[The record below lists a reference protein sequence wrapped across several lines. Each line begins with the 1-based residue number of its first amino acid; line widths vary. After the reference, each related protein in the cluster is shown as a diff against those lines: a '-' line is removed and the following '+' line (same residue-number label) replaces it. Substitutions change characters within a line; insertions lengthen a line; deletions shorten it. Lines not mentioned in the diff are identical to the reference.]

1 MKYSTGKIILI
12 QVFMLSVNLLL
23 AETKPNVVIVMTD
36 DQGYGEMSIHGN
48 PILKTPNIDQLAKQS
63 TQFNDFHVSPM
74 CAPTRGQLLTGMDA
88 AKNGCVNVSSGR
100 GLLRKELPTMADIFS
115 DNGYATGVF
124 GKWHLGDNY
133 PYRPQD
139 RGFAESVWFPSSHIG
154 SVPDYWGNDYFDDT
168 YMHNGKRE
176 KYEGYCTDIF
186 FDQAM
191 DFIKIARNN
200 NKPFLAYIPTNTPH
214 WPFFAKEEDIKVIKN
229 AYEASSIDKN
239 KLKHKKDKD
248 GLINYLAMIRNIDS
262 NVGRIRNF
270 LKENDLDKN
279 TIFIFLTDNG
289 SIFSTQYYDAGM
301 RGMKTQLW
309 DGGHRIPLFLHFPK
323 GKFETKMVNGLT
335 QVQDILPTLIDL
347 CDLKLNRFISFDGQ
361 SLVPQLKKN
370 IPISDARMIV
380 INYSRMPSGF
390 EYPSPFGQSIVKK
403 DKSVVLW
410 KRWRLIENRELYDL
424 ESDPMQTTDVIDKHP
439 EVVIKMR
446 KHLDNWWG
454 YVEDIANETQRII
467 IGSDKENPIM
477 LSACEWLD
485 VFVDQQWQVK
495 NGVEKN
501 GYWLLEVEQPG
512 TYEFEL
518 RRWPKE
524 LDRPLSEAE
533 PNFEKTELATAR
545 LYIDGVI
552 HQKEYMPY
560 SYEGARL
567 KLSPEDKSATF
578 RVDLKEGP
586 IALHTWF
593 DRQGWYD
600 TAFGAYYVYVKRL

>member
-301 RGMKTQLW
+301 RGMKTQ
-309 DGGHRIPLFLHFPK
+309 
-323 GKFETKMVNGLT
+323 
-335 QVQDILPTLIDL
+335 
-347 CDLKLNRFISFDGQ
+347 
-361 SLVPQLKKN
+361 
-370 IPISDARMIV
+370 
-380 INYSRMPSGF
+380 
-390 EYPSPFGQSIVKK
+390 
-403 DKSVVLW
+403 
-410 KRWRLIENRELYDL
+410 
-424 ESDPMQTTDVIDKHP
+424 HP
-439 EVVIKMR
+439 GA
-446 KHLDNWWG
+446 G
-454 YVEDIANETQRII
+454 YIT
-467 IGSDKENPIM
+467 
-477 LSACEWLD
+477 
-485 VFVDQQWQVK
+485 
-495 NGVEKN
+495 
-501 GYWLLEVEQPG
+501 
-512 TYEFEL
+512 
-518 RRWPKE
+518 
-524 LDRPLSEAE
+524 
-533 PNFEKTELATAR
+533 
-545 LYIDGVI
+545 YID
-552 HQKEYMPY
+552 
-560 SYEGARL
+560 
-567 KLSPEDKSATF
+567 
-578 RVDLKEGP
+578 
-586 IALHTWF
+586 
-593 DRQGWYD
+593 
-600 TAFGAYYVYVKRL
+600 